1 MVSHLCLWYVCV
13 GVGASVCVLAGTGCG
28 FSPGALAGLGRGLQR
43 REGPKPPDVHP
54 WVLQR
59 AEPPPGVCIPQL
71 CLRVFPINCWKER
84 GGTLGKDSHTLGL
97 LHCTARVMQV
107 MKAALLSC
115 SELCGEGGFKKS

>member
-1 MVSHLCLWYVCV
+1 MV
-13 GVGASVCVLAGTGCG
+13 GKE
-28 FSPGALAGLGRGLQR
+28 RGSQTS
-43 REGPKPPDVHP
+43 PDVHP

-71 CLRVFPINCWKER
+71 CLRVFPINYWKER
-84 GGTLGKDSHTLGL
+84 RGILGRDSHTLGL